1 MKERLSSRDKVREG
15 LSAALDRKASAVLVF
30 NLTEL
35 TTMADY
41 FVLSTAN
48 NDRQARA
55 IADAITE
62 AIGPPTA
69 VEGPQ
74 MSGRQSFRYA
84 VSLVPDADPYA
95 LADDVLLPMEVV
107 SGVAHGERPARG
119 SALTVDGAEVS
130 ALRRDASGAL
140 ELRVFNP
147 RREPTTVTVDGRRG
161 WLVDLRGRPVDPFDG
176 TFELRGCGIATARL
190 AE

>member
-1 MKERLSSRDKVREG
+1 MKEQLSSRDKVREG

-62 AIGPPTA
+62 AIGPPTN
-69 VEGPQ
+69 VEGLANASWILMDYGDVVFHVFQ
-74 MSGRQSFRYA
+74 QEARKF
-84 VSLVPDADPYA
+84 YA
-95 LADDVLLPMEVV
+95 L
-107 SGVAHGERPARG
+107 ERLWG
-119 SALTVDGAEVS
+119 DAENETS
-130 ALRRDASGAL
+130 R
-140 ELRVFNP
+140 F
-147 RREPTTVTVDGRRG
+147 
-161 WLVDLRGRPVDPFDG
+161 
-176 TFELRGCGIATARL
+176 AT
-190 AE
+190 

>member
-69 VEGPQ
+69 VEGLAHASWILMDYGDVVFHVFQ
-74 MSGRQSFRYA
+74 QEARKF
-84 VSLVPDADPYA
+84 YA
-95 LADDVLLPMEVV
+95 L
-107 SGVAHGERPARG
+107 ERLWG
-119 SALTVDGAEVS
+119 DAENETS
-130 ALRRDASGAL
+130 RFSS
-140 ELRVFNP
+140 
-147 RREPTTVTVDGRRG
+147 
-161 WLVDLRGRPVDPFDG
+161 
-176 TFELRGCGIATARL
+176 
-190 AE
+190 